1 MTDSLISNSPGR
13 TKYAAPEAV
22 RLGNA
27 AAASGTDC
35 LSGSAAVSRCAPTGN
50 NAQAC
55 ITGNGTYGQ
64 GACDVGNNAANCSA
78 TGNTANGQAGCHSGN
93 GVV

>member
-1 MTDSLISNSPGR
+1 MTDSLKSNESSR

-27 AAASGTDC
+27 GAASGSDC
-35 LSGSAAVSRCAPTGN
+35 LSGSAAHSRCSVAGN
-50 NAQAC
+50 NAEAC
-55 ITGNGTYGQ
+55 ITGNGTFGK